1 MVTGFF
7 ALRVKNLVTFYFLVT
22 KNFFPGGGKSCQIFF
37 YFFFFGG
44 KIFYP
49 KGKKFTGCYI
59 FYSQC
64 MCFSN
69 YGIIRDLPGGRHYRT
84 IVSEKPITIDYK
96 KRFYV

>member
-1 MVTGFF
+1 MVIGFF

-22 KNFFPGGGKSCQIFF
+22 EIFALGGENLGN
-37 YFFFFGG
+37 FFFFGD
-44 KIFYP
+44 KIFCP

>member
-22 KNFFPGGGKSCQIFF
+22 EIFALGVENLGK
-37 YFFFFGG
+37 FFFGD
-44 KIFYP
+44 KIFCP

-84 IVSEKPITIDYK
+84 IVSEKPII
-96 KRFYV
+96 

>member
-1 MVTGFF
+1 MGFF

-22 KNFFPGGGKSCQIFF
+22 EIFALGVENLGK
-37 YFFFFGG
+37 FFFGD
-44 KIFYP
+44 KIFCP